1 MLYPNGNKEKNVK
14 DHISVCLKMAGADLL
29 QPGWEVFVDF
39 RLFLLDQNK
48 GIYLVLKGIYVYIIY
63 IHLNLITSHA
73 SISDIPVNFV
83 LQYNT
88 HIFLFGLAL
97 YCSL

>member
-48 GIYLVLKGIYVYIIY
+48 GIYLVLKGIYVYIHPFEFNHFSC
-63 IHLNLITSHA
+63 IHIRYTS
-73 SISDIPVNFV
+73 
-83 LQYNT
+83 
-88 HIFLFGLAL
+88 
-97 YCSL
+97 